1 MLKSGLPAGKRMYYT
16 SREMNKALAGSFVVL
31 GGGSLVAQVLAVRE
45 LLYVFYG
52 NEFFMGWALFAW
64 LFWVAAGAW
73 MAGRGTGRIPPGTR
87 PLAIC
92 HAAVAVALPAVLV
105 FIRTARIWVTP
116 VAGAV
121 PNLPATLA
129 FSFLALA
136 PLCLLLG
143 GQFVAGATIWRRASP
158 SAPAGVIQGRAY
170 GWETAGFVAGGL
182 LFNFFGAGREEFL
195 VAGLLGGLHAV
206 TAWGVLAAGKEPSR
220 PARAGLA
227 ALLCGS
233 AALAAFSGRAGQAT
247 AAWRYPAQQLLESR
261 QSIHGHWAV
270 TAIGPQIHFY
280 GNGLLLGAGEEQMAG
295 EILAHYPM
303 LWHPRPRRVL
313 LIGSGFNG
321 ALGELLKHAPD
332 RVDYVELDPELIE
345 LAREHAGVPARAALE
360 DPRVRIVFD
369 DGRHHVRRRPDE
381 SGGGAYDVVIINL
394 PNPGTLLVNRFF
406 TQEFYRDV
414 RRRLSPGGV
423 LAVQLAFSPD
433 YLGPE
438 LEELGA
444 SIFRTLQ
451 AEYGSVRLLPGYELL
466 YLASDSRHGPPG
478 AAELAD
484 RYAARG
490 LKTDFVFPAAMAERL
505 ETDRIRQVREAFE
518 ANATARINRDFRPVA
533 CQYNLVYWLRSFH
546 PRAAAVMRRLGG
558 AGWAWGLAGI
568 VLAVLSMAGSVSR
581 GGIRQTGVWGK
592 GVGSFTLMGSELI
605 LLLSYQSLCGH
616 LHYRLALLLAALMLG
631 MAAGAA
637 TGVRYLAK
645 SGPATLA
652 ILHGGMAIYVTA
664 LAGALRW
671 IAPAVSGSSAG
682 WNAVFAVLA
691 GVIGFLGGFEFPVA
705 ARIHLAGHPSGRTG
719 TIYAVD
725 LAGSCAG
732 ALLVSLWA
740 LPVLGAESAF
750 LLMAG
755 WNAAVAL
762 LCLRRKRTGSRPPAR
777 GAAGFA
783 PTG

>member
-1 MLKSGLPAGKRMYYT
+1 M
-16 SREMNKALAGSFVVL
+16 VL
-31 GGGSLVAQVLAVRE
+31 GGASLVAQVLAVRE

-73 MAGRGTGRIPPGTR
+73 MTGRRDGRMPPGTR

-92 HAAVAVALPAVLV
+92 HAAAAVALPAVLAG
-105 FIRTARIWVTP
+105 IRSARIWVTP
-116 VAGAV
+116 VAGAM
-121 PNLPATLA
+121 PNLPAALGFA
-129 FSFLALA
+129 FLALA

-143 GQFVAGATIWRRASP
+143 GQFVAGVAIWRRASP
-158 SAPAGVIQGRAY
+158 SAPAGWIQGKAY

-195 VAGLLGGLHAV
+195 VAGLLGGLHAG
-206 TAWGVLAAGKEPSR
+206 TAWGLLAAGKEPSR
-220 PARAGLA
+220 LARAGLA
-227 ALLCGS
+227 TLLCGS

-247 AAWRYPAQQLLESR
+247 AAWRYPEQQLLESR
-261 QSIHGHWAV
+261 QSIHGNWAV
-270 TAIGPQIHFY
+270 TAIGPQIHFH
-280 GNGLLLGAGEEQMAG
+280 GNGLLLGTGEEQMAG
-295 EILAHYPM
+295 EILVHYPM

-313 LIGSGFNG
+313 LIGNGFNG
-321 ALGELLKHAPD
+321 ALSELLKHAPD
-332 RVDYVELDPELIE
+332 RVDYVELDPELID
-345 LAREHAGVPARAALE
+345 LARTRAGPLSRAALE

-369 DGRHHVRRRPDE
+369 DGRHHIRRRTDEPDRD
-381 SGGGAYDVVIINL
+381 AYDVVIINL

-414 RRRLSPGGV
+414 RRRLAPGGV
-423 LAVQLAFSPD
+423 LAVQLSFSPD

-444 SIFRTLQ
+444 SIFRALQ

-466 YLASDSRHGPPG
+466 YLASDGRHRPPEPE
-478 AAELAD
+478 ELAD
-484 RYAARG
+484 RYAARE
-490 LKTDFVFPAAMAERL
+490 LRTDFVFPAAIAERL
-505 ETDRIRQVREAFE
+505 GTDRIRQVREAFE

-533 CQYNLVYWLRSFH
+533 CRYNLVYWLRSFH

-558 AGWAWGLAGI
+558 AGWTWGLAGI
-568 VLAVLSMAGSVSR
+568 VLAVLGMGGAVSR
-581 GGIRQTGVWGK
+581 GGIRQTAAWAK
-592 GVGSFTLMGSELI
+592 GAGSFTLMGSELI

-637 TGVRYLAK
+637 TGVRHLAK
-645 SGPATLA
+645 SGPAALA
-652 ILHGGMAIYVTA
+652 ILHGGMAVYAAV
-664 LAGALRW
+664 LAGALHW
-671 IAPAVSGSSAG
+671 IASAVSGPSAE
-682 WNAVFAVLA
+682 WNVVFAVLA

-705 ARIHLAGHPSGRTG
+705 ARIHLAGNPSGRTG

-740 LPVLGAESAF
+740 LPVLGAGSTF

-755 WNAAVAL
+755 GNAAVAL
-762 LCLRRKRTGSRPPAR
+762 LCLHRRPAGSCPPAHAVAGYAPADQAGSPESAR
-777 GAAGFA
+777 FRSAAR
-783 PTG
+783 